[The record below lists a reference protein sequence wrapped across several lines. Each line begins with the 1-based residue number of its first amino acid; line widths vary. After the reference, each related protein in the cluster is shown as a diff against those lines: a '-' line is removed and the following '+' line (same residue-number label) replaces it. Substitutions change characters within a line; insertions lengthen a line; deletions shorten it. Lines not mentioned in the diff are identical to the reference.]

1 MELWSDYEGKT
12 IAGAYPLE
20 RLIRPEGRSA
30 FFNTSNG
37 TGTPA
42 VIRLTE
48 AMNDEDEILACW
60 KRVVELKQEHLVT
73 IRRFGQTN
81 LESVSLAFALM
92 EPADGTLAD
101 ILKERP
107 LTVAETREVA
117 VGLVEALQAL
127 HSHGMSHG
135 QVEPTNVLAVGEV
148 VKLRSDC
155 VRECVEDQEFVPA
168 AEVERIKR
176 EDVQALARVLLQ
188 ALTLD
193 KAMAPGVKLSAPFD
207 QIIPHGL
214 AGTWGLK
221 EIQAALTPPVIKAAP
236 IKSLVP
242 ESVLSGVNGQTP
254 PNTLPPD
261 PYASRRTHEPKPG
274 RELHVRREQGRID
287 QVGRPVGFWIGVGV
301 VAFIVLV
308 LAWLY
313 LPFGKQ
319 SAAVPAASTVVVA
332 NAPSPQPIVVVPSPK
347 PAAGAPV
354 AVNAETTPGFH
365 VIAFTYNR
373 EAQAFAKVEAI
384 RARHPELNA
393 QVFAPSTRPEF
404 YVALGGAMS
413 EQQAEAVRRLAHRD
427 GMPRDTFIRRY
438 NK

>member
-12 IAGAYPLE
+12 IAGVYPLE

-37 TGTPA
+37 TGTPS

-73 IRRFGQTN
+73 IRRFGQTS

-92 EPADGTLAD
+92 EPADGTLAE

-117 VGLVEALQAL
+117 IGLAEALHAL

-135 QVEPTNVLAVGEV
+135 HVEPGNVLAVGEV

-193 KAMAPGVKLSAPFD
+193 KTMPAGAKLAAPFD

-214 AGTWGLK
+214 AGTWGLH
-221 EIQAALTPPVIKAAP
+221 EIQTALTPPVFQAAP
-236 IKSLVP
+236 VKTLVP
-242 ESVLSGVNGQTP
+242 ESVLTGVRTP
-254 PNTLPPD
+254 ALPTD
-261 PYASRRTHEPKPG
+261 PYASRRAHEPKAG

-287 QVGRPVGFWIGVGV
+287 QVGRSLGFKMGVGV
-301 VAFIVLV
+301 VSFLVLV

-319 SAAVPAASTVVVA
+319 NAATPAAPTVVAA
-332 NAPSPQPIVVVPSPK
+332 NAPSARPIVVAPSPRLAAGT
-347 PAAGAPV
+347 PAAAD
-354 AVNAETTPGFH
+354 AETTPGFH

-384 RARHPELNA
+384 RAKHPELNA

-404 YVALGGAMS
+404 YVALGGTMS
-413 EQQAEAVRRLAHRD
+413 EAQAEAVKRLAHRD
-427 GMPRDTFIRRY
+427 GMPRDTFVRRY
-438 NK
+438 GK